1 MNDDSPSGPTNVAQD
16 SANVAVQAEAIHG
29 PVNVYQAAAAPS
41 PEETFE
47 AGLNSLRAGMAPEAR
62 EHLRKAVIVDR
73 YVNGH
78 SCFYLLLALL
88 SGRTLQQVPPDEIDQ
103 LRYVRG
109 AVKDD
114 DEWADA
120 IKLIDHLLTS
130 RPAESGAADLEQ
142 ELRKLT
148 EERRNDVLQ
157 HMEMFLDSSAE
168 DALWARAFDA
178 AGNDRLANDR
188 LRRAWK
194 FFQPEP
200 VGARVRPVDP
210 VLIGLGTWAAATVT
224 TALALATAG
233 FIGATAWQHNGTVTL
248 LALLALTA
256 GCYAS
261 VRSGVEWRWKKEH
274 RQAKDREY
282 QSKPAATTPRGDG
295 FAKNIDRQF
304 NHYAAQYT
312 PPGADRARWL
322 SETAGVRRALRDEVV
337 TLYRE
342 STVNAKRVAWL
353 TRYLV
358 ADVARRWQAGKL
370 WDYRKELRVPLLL
383 KARCVLASITAITA
397 GAVLVWS
404 SAQVRLLPVSL
415 ATIAALPSVWSAAR
429 LWLRIAA
436 AYRRHFADKAEKN
449 LLLAGRQAALERWQH
464 KLADRPD
471 DLEMARWLEC
481 DRKALMEQAMTLY
494 RLKRQD
500 VLAHAFIEAP
510 ATPSYDRARI
520 ENGPWRY
527 SKYKILL
534 FLLTKDGVR
543 QLTQHLD
550 FREATTSRRARTNY
564 RYDAFTSV
572 QVAETDNGEN
582 VFELTLTNGDPI
594 KVKVTDPPTEVTE
607 KEDKDPQ
614 GASQRT
620 LNTAGLGHALHV
632 LEGVAAEGKEWIA
645 FERQREKVPL
655 AEVSRAVN
663 AIFA

>member
-1 MNDDSPSGPTNVAQD
+1 MSDPHLGPTNLATD

-29 PVNVYQAAAAPS
+29 PVNVYQVEATPS
-41 PEETFE
+41 PEVTFA

-62 EHLRKAVIVDR
+62 VHIGNAVVKGN

-88 SGRTLQQVPPDEIDQ
+88 SGRTLQQVPPKEIAM
-103 LRYVRG
+103 LRRVRG
-109 AVKDD
+109 AVKSD
-114 DEWADA
+114 DEWAGA
-120 IKLIDHLLTS
+120 IKLVDHLLTS
-130 RPAESGAADLEQ
+130 RPTEGGAVGLEQ
-142 ELRKLT
+142 ELQHLAD
-148 EERRNDVLQ
+148 EQRNDVLQ
-157 HMEMFLDSSAE
+157 HLEMFLDSSAE

-178 AGNDRLANDR
+178 ARRDRYANDR
-188 LRRAWK
+188 THRAWK

-200 VGARVRPVDP
+200 VGARVRPADP
-210 VLIGLGTWAAATVT
+210 VLIGLGTWTGATAT
-224 TALALATAG
+224 TALALVTVG
-233 FIGATAWQHNGTVTL
+233 FIGATAWQHTGAAAVS
-248 LALLALTA
+248 ALLALAA

-261 VRSGVEWRWKKEH
+261 VRSGAEWRCRKER
-274 RQAKDREY
+274 RQAKDHEY
-282 QSKPAATTPRGDG
+282 QRRPAATPRGDG
-295 FAKNIDRQF
+295 FASKIDHQF
-304 NHYAAQYT
+304 NHYFALYT
-312 PPGADRARWL
+312 PHGADKARWL

-337 TLYRE
+337 TIYRE
-342 STVNAKRVAWL
+342 STVNAEQVAWL

-370 WDYRKELRVPLLL
+370 RDYRKELRVPLSR
-383 KARCVLASITAITA
+383 KAMCVLAAIAAAAA
-397 GAVLVWS
+397 GAFLVWS
-404 SAQVRLLPVSL
+404 GAHVDPVIVSL
-415 ATIAALPSVWSAAR
+415 AALVAMASVWCAAR
-429 LWLRIAA
+429 VWLRIATEHK
-436 AYRRHFADKAEKN
+436 RHSADKAEKKI
-449 LLLAGRQAALERWQH
+449 LLAGRQAAFDRWKR

-481 DRKALMEQAMTLY
+481 DRKALMEQAMSLY

-543 QLTQHLD
+543 QYTVHLD
-550 FREATTSRRARTNY
+550 FQQATFRSRARTNY

-572 QVAETDNGEN
+572 QVAQTDNGEN
-582 VFELTLTNGDPI
+582 VFELTLTNGEPI
-594 KVKVTDPPTEVTE
+594 KVKVTDPPTDVT
-607 KEDKDPQ
+607 KHEDETPL

-620 LNTAGLGHALHV
+620 LDTAGLDNALHV
-632 LEGVAAEGKEWIA
+632 LEGVAAEGKEWIT
-645 FERQREKVPL
+645 FERRREKVPL
-655 AEVSRAVN
+655 AEVSKAVN

>member
-1 MNDDSPSGPTNVAQD
+1 MNDSHSGPTNLATD

-29 PVNVYQAAAAPS
+29 PVNVYQVAATPS
-41 PEETFE
+41 PQETFKV
-47 AGLNSLRAGMAPEAR
+47 GLNSLRGGMAWEAR
-62 EHLRKAVIVDR
+62 QHIRDAVVLRN
-73 YVNGH
+73 YVNGR

-88 SGRTLQQVPPDEIDQ
+88 SGRTLQQVPPKEIAM
-103 LRYVRG
+103 LRCVRG

-120 IKLIDHLLTS
+120 IKLVDHLLKS
-130 RPAESGAADLEQ
+130 RPTEGGAAGIEQ
-142 ELRKLT
+142 ELQKLT
-148 EERRNDVLQ
+148 DEQRNDVLQ

-178 AGNDRLANDR
+178 ARSDRCAKDRLG
-188 LRRAWK
+188 RAWK

-200 VGARVRPVDP
+200 IGARVRPADP
-210 VLIGLGTWAAATVT
+210 VLIGLGTWTGATAA
-224 TALALATAG
+224 TALALVTVG
-233 FIGATAWQHNGTVTL
+233 LIGATAWQHNGTAAVS
-248 LALLALTA
+248 ALLTLAA

-261 VRSGVEWRWKKEH
+261 VRSGVEWRCRKER

-282 QSKPAATTPRGDG
+282 LRRSATTPGDG
-295 FAKNIDRQF
+295 FASKIDRQF
-304 NHYAAQYT
+304 NHYFALYT
-312 PPGADRARWL
+312 PRDADRARWL

-337 TLYRE
+337 TIYRE

-358 ADVARRWQAGKL
+358 ADVARRWQAGEL
-370 WDYRKELRVPLLL
+370 WDYRKELRVPLLV
-383 KARCVLASITAITA
+383 KAMCVLAAIAAAAA
-397 GAVLVWS
+397 GAFLVWS
-404 SAQVRLLPVSL
+404 GAHVRPFVVSL
-415 ATIAALPSVWSAAR
+415 AALVAVALVWFAAR
-429 LWLRIAA
+429 VWLRIAA
-436 AYRRHFADKAEKN
+436 EYRRHSADKAEKKS
-449 LLLAGRQAALERWQH
+449 LLAGRQAAFDRWKR

-481 DRKALMEQAMTLY
+481 DRKALMEQAMSLY

-510 ATPSYDRARI
+510 ATPSYDRARV
-520 ENGPWRY
+520 EKGPWRY

-543 QLTQHLD
+543 QLTVHLD
-550 FREATTSRRARTNY
+550 FQKATFRSRARTNY

-594 KVKVTDPPTEVTE
+594 KVKVTDPPTDVTE
-607 KEDKDPQ
+607 NEDKDPQ
-614 GASQRT
+614 GASQVT
-620 LNTAGLGHALHV
+620 LGTAGLGNALHV

-655 AEVSRAVN
+655 AEVSKAVN

>member
-1 MNDDSPSGPTNVAQD
+1 MNDSPSGPTNLAQD

-29 PVNVYQAAAAPS
+29 PVNVYQVAAAPS

-47 AGLNSLRAGMAPEAR
+47 VGLNSLRAGMAPEAR
-62 EHLRKAVIVDR
+62 EHIRDAVVLRN

-88 SGRTLQQVPPDEIDQ
+88 SGRTLQQVPPNEIAM
-103 LRYVRG
+103 LRCVRG
-109 AVKDD
+109 AVRDD

-120 IKLIDHLLTS
+120 IKLVDHLLTS
-130 RPAESGAADLEQ
+130 RPPEGGAADIEQ
-142 ELRKLT
+142 ELQKLT
-148 EERRNDVLQ
+148 DEQRNDVLQ

-178 AGNDRLANDR
+178 ARSDRRAKDR

-200 VGARVRPVDP
+200 IGARVRPADP
-210 VLIGLGTWAAATVT
+210 VLIGLGTWTGATAT
-224 TALALATAG
+224 SALALATVG
-233 FIGATAWQHNGTVTL
+233 FIGATAWQHSGTAAL
-248 LALLALTA
+248 SALLALAA

-261 VRSGVEWRWKKEH
+261 VRSGVEWRCRKER
-274 RQAKDREY
+274 RQAKDREDLRR
-282 QSKPAATTPRGDG
+282 PATTRGDG
-295 FAKNIDRQF
+295 FASKIDRQF
-304 NHYAAQYT
+304 NHYFALYT
-312 PPGADRARWL
+312 PRDADQARWL

-337 TLYRE
+337 TIYRE

-370 WDYRKELRVPLLL
+370 WDYRKELRVPLLV
-383 KARCVLASITAITA
+383 KAMCVLAAIAAAAA
-397 GAVLVWS
+397 GAFLVWS
-404 SAQVRLLPVSL
+404 GAHVSLLLVSL
-415 ATIAALPSVWSAAR
+415 AALVAVASVWSAAR
-429 LWLRIAA
+429 VWLRIVAE
-436 AYRRHFADKAEKN
+436 YRRHSADKAEKEG
-449 LLLAGRQAALERWQH
+449 LLAGRQEAFDRWKR

-481 DRKALMEQAMTLY
+481 DRKALMEQAMGLY

-510 ATPSYDRARI
+510 ATPFYDRARV
-520 ENGPWRY
+520 EGGPWRY

-543 QLTQHLD
+543 QLTVHLD
-550 FREATTSRRARTNY
+550 FQKATFRSRARTNY

-594 KVKVTDPPTEVTE
+594 KVKVTDPPTDVTE
-607 KEDKDPQ
+607 TEDKDPQ
-614 GASQRT
+614 GASQLT
-620 LNTAGLGHALHV
+620 LGTAGLGNALHV

-655 AEVSRAVN
+655 AEVSKAVN

>member
-1 MNDDSPSGPTNVAQD
+1 VNDSPSGPTNLATD

-29 PVNVYQAAAAPS
+29 PVNVYQVAAAPS

-62 EHLRKAVIVDR
+62 KHIREAVVLRN

-88 SGRTLQQVPPDEIDQ
+88 SGRTLQQVPPNEIDM
-103 LRYVRG
+103 LRCVRG

-120 IKLIDHLLTS
+120 IKLVDHLLTS
-130 RPAESGAADLEQ
+130 RPQESGVVGLEQ
-142 ELRKLT
+142 EFQKLT
-148 EERRNDVLQ
+148 DEQRNDVLQ

-178 AGNDRLANDR
+178 ARSDRCAKDRLG
-188 LRRAWK
+188 RAWK
-194 FFQPEP
+194 FFQPDP
-200 VGARVRPVDP
+200 IGARVRPADP
-210 VLIGLGTWAAATVT
+210 LRIGFGTWTAATAT
-224 TALALATAG
+224 TALALASIS
-233 FIGATAWQHNGTVTL
+233 FIGATAWQYNGTAAL
-248 LALLALTA
+248 SALLVLAA
-256 GCYAS
+256 ACYAS
-261 VRSGVEWRWKKEH
+261 VRSGVEWRYKKQR
-274 RQAKDREY
+274 RQARDREY
-282 QSKPAATTPRGDG
+282 LRRPATTTRGDG
-295 FAKNIDRQF
+295 FASKIDRQF
-304 NHYAAQYT
+304 NHYFALYT
-312 PPGADRARWL
+312 PRGADKDDWL
-322 SETAGVRRALRDEVV
+322 SETAGIRRALRDEVA
-337 TLYRE
+337 TIYRE

-358 ADVARRWQAGKL
+358 ADVVRRWQAGTL
-370 WDYRKELRVPLLL
+370 WDYRKELRVPFVL
-383 KARCVLASITAITA
+383 KAMCVLTSITAIAA
-397 GAVLVWS
+397 GAFLIWS
-404 SAQVRLLPVSL
+404 GAHVRLLFVSL
-415 ATIAALPSVWSAAR
+415 AAVAALASVWSAAR
-429 LWLRIAA
+429 LWLRIAVE
-436 AYRRHFADKAEKN
+436 YRRRSAEKAEKKS
-449 LLLAGRQAALERWQH
+449 LLAGRQAAFDRWKN

-510 ATPSYDRARI
+510 ATPSYARARI

-550 FREATTSRRARTNY
+550 FQKATTRSRARTNY

-594 KVKVTDPPTEVTE
+594 KVKVTDPPTDVTE
-607 KEDKDPQ
+607 TEDKDPQ

-620 LNTAGLGHALHV
+620 LNTAGLGNALHV
-632 LEGVAAEGKEWIA
+632 LEGIAAEGKEWIA
-645 FERQREKVPL
+645 FERQREKLPL
-655 AEVSRAVN
+655 AKVSKAVN
-663 AIFA
+663 AIFT

>member
-1 MNDDSPSGPTNVAQD
+1 MNDPRSGPTNLAQD

-29 PVNVYQAAAAPS
+29 PVNVYQVAAALS
-41 PEETFE
+41 PEKTFE
-47 AGLNSLRAGMAPEAR
+47 VGLNCLRAGMAQEAR
-62 EHLRKAVIVDR
+62 RQICDAVVMHN
-73 YVNGH
+73 YVNGR

-88 SGRTLQQVPPDEIDQ
+88 SGRTLQQVPPNEIAM
-103 LRYVRG
+103 LRCVRG

-114 DEWADA
+114 DEWVDA
-120 IKLIDHLLTS
+120 IKLIDHLLMS
-130 RPAESGAADLEQ
+130 RPQEGGAGGLEQ
-142 ELRKLT
+142 EFEKLT
-148 EERRNDVLQ
+148 DKQRNDVLQ

-178 AGNDRLANDR
+178 ARKDSFARDRLG
-188 LRRAWK
+188 RAWK

-200 VGARVRPVDP
+200 IGARVRPAGP
-210 VLIGLGTWAAATVT
+210 VVVGPGTWTGAAATT
-224 TALALATAG
+224 TLALVTVN
-233 FIGATAWQHNGTVTL
+233 FVGATAWQHDGTAAL
-248 LALLALTA
+248 SALLALAA
-256 GCYAS
+256 GCYVS
-261 VRSGVEWRWKKEH
+261 VRSGVEWRCRKMR
-274 RQAKDREY
+274 RQAKDREVLRG
-282 QSKPAATTPRGDG
+282 PATTIRGDG
-295 FAKNIDRQF
+295 FASKIDRQF
-304 NHYAAQYT
+304 NHYFALYT
-312 PPGADRARWL
+312 PPDADRARWL

-337 TLYRE
+337 TIYRE
-342 STVNAKRVAWL
+342 STVNAKRVGWL

-370 WDYRKELRVPLLL
+370 WDYRRELRVPLSV
-383 KARCVLASITAITA
+383 KAMCVLTSIAAAAA
-397 GAVLVWS
+397 GAFLVWS
-404 SAQVRLLPVSL
+404 GAHVRLLPVSL
-415 ATIAALPSVWSAAR
+415 AAITGLASVWFAAR
-429 LWLRIAA
+429 FWLRIAA
-436 AYRRHFADKAEKN
+436 EYRRHSADKAEKER
-449 LLLAGRQAALERWQH
+449 LLAGRQAAFERWKR

-481 DRKALMEQAMTLY
+481 DRKALMEHAMTIY

-510 ATPSYDRARI
+510 ATPSYARARV
-520 ENGPWRY
+520 EDGPWRY

-543 QLTQHLD
+543 QLTVHLD
-550 FREATTSRRARTNY
+550 FQKATTRSRARTNY

-607 KEDKDPQ
+607 IEDKDPQ
-614 GASQRT
+614 GASQVT
-620 LNTAGLGHALHV
+620 LGTAGLGNALHV

-645 FERQREKVPL
+645 FERQREKAPL
-655 AEVSRAVN
+655 AEVSKAVN

>member
-1 MNDDSPSGPTNVAQD
+1 MNDSRSGPTNLATD
-16 SANVAVQAEAIHG
+16 SAYVAVQAEAIHG
-29 PVNVYQAAAAPS
+29 PVNVYQVTAAPS
-41 PEETFE
+41 PEETFK

-62 EHLRKAVIVDR
+62 KYIRDAVVLCN
-73 YVNGH
+73 YVNGQ

-88 SGRTLQQVPPDEIDQ
+88 SGRTLQQVPPKEIAV
-103 LRYVRG
+103 LRSVRG
-109 AVKDD
+109 AVKND

-120 IKLIDHLLTS
+120 IKLVDHLLTS
-130 RPAESGAADLEQ
+130 RSTEGGAADVEQ
-142 ELRKLT
+142 ELQKLT
-148 EERRNDVLQ
+148 DGQRNDVLQ

-168 DALWARAFDA
+168 DTLWARAFDA
-178 AGNDRLANDR
+178 ARSDRYAKDR

-200 VGARVRPVDP
+200 IGARVRPADP
-210 VLIGLGTWAAATVT
+210 VLIRPGIWTGAAAT
-224 TALALATAG
+224 TALALVTVG
-233 FIGATAWQHNGTVTL
+233 FIGATAWQHNGTATVP
-248 LALLALTA
+248 ALLALAA

-261 VRSGVEWRWKKEH
+261 VRSGVEWRCRKQR

-282 QSKPAATTPRGDG
+282 LRRSVTTRGDG
-295 FAKNIDRQF
+295 FASKIDRQF
-304 NHYAAQYT
+304 DHYFALYT
-312 PPGADRARWL
+312 PRDADRARWL

-337 TLYRE
+337 TIYRE

-370 WDYRKELRVPLLL
+370 WDYRKELRVPLLV
-383 KARCVLASITAITA
+383 KAMCVLGAIAAATA
-397 GAVLVWS
+397 GAFLIWS
-404 SAQVRLLPVSL
+404 GAHVRPLIVPLSAFVAL
-415 ATIAALPSVWSAAR
+415 ASVWLAAR
-429 LWLRIAA
+429 IWLPIATE
-436 AYRRHFADKAEKN
+436 YKRHSADKAEKES
-449 LLLAGRQAALERWQH
+449 LLAGRQAAFDRWKR

-481 DRKALMEQAMTLY
+481 DRKALMEEAMGFY

-543 QLTQHLD
+543 QLTVHLD
-550 FREATTSRRARTNY
+550 FQKAIFRSRARTNY

-594 KVKVTDPPTEVTE
+594 KVKVTDPPTDVTQ

-614 GASQRT
+614 GASQVT
-620 LNTAGLGHALHV
+620 LSTAGLGNALHV
-632 LEGVAAEGKEWIA
+632 LEGVAAEGKEWMA
-645 FERQREKVPL
+645 LERQREKVPL
-655 AEVSRAVN
+655 AEMSKAVN
-663 AIFA
+663 AIFV

>member
-1 MNDDSPSGPTNVAQD
+1 MNDSHSGPTNLATD
-16 SANVAVQAEAIHG
+16 SASVAVQAEAIHG
-29 PVNVYQAAAAPS
+29 SVNVYQVEAAPS
-41 PEETFE
+41 PQEIFMV
-47 AGLNSLRAGMAPEAR
+47 GLNSLRGGMAPEAR
-62 EHLRKAVIVDR
+62 KHIRNAVVLHN
-73 YVNGH
+73 YVNGR
-78 SCFYLLLALL
+78 SCFYLLLAIL
-88 SGRTLQQVPPDEIDQ
+88 SGRTLQQVPPKEIVM
-103 LRYVRG
+103 LRCVRG

-120 IKLIDHLLTS
+120 IKLVDHLLTS
-130 RPAESGAADLEQ
+130 RPAGGRTADIEQ
-142 ELRKLT
+142 ELQKLT
-148 EERRNDVLQ
+148 DEQRNDFLQ

-178 AGNDRLANDR
+178 ARSDRCAKSR
-188 LRRAWK
+188 LGRAWK

-200 VGARVRPVDP
+200 IGARVRPADP
-210 VLIGLGTWAAATVT
+210 VLIGLGIWTGATAA
-224 TALALATAG
+224 TALALVTVG
-233 FIGATAWQHNGTVTL
+233 FIGATAWQHTGTVTVP
-248 LALLALTA
+248 ALLTLAA

-261 VRSGVEWRWKKEH
+261 VRSGAEWRCRKER

-282 QSKPAATTPRGDG
+282 LRRPPTTRGDG
-295 FAKNIDRQF
+295 FASKIDQQF
-304 NHYAAQYT
+304 NHYFALYT
-312 PPGADRARWL
+312 PRDVDKAHWL

-337 TLYRE
+337 TIYRE

-358 ADVARRWQAGKL
+358 ADVARRWRAGKL
-370 WDYRKELRVPLLL
+370 WDYRKELRVPLLV
-383 KARCVLASITAITA
+383 KVMCVLAAIAAVTA
-397 GAVLVWS
+397 GAFLVWS
-404 SAQVRLLPVSL
+404 GAQVRPFIVSL
-415 ATIAALPSVWSAAR
+415 ATFAAVASVWLAAR
-429 LWLRIAA
+429 VWLRIAVE
-436 AYRRHFADKAEKN
+436 YKRHSADEAEKKV
-449 LLLAGRQAALERWQH
+449 LLAGRQAAFDRWKR

-481 DRKALMEQAMTLY
+481 DRKALMEQAMGLY

-510 ATPSYDRARI
+510 ATPSYDRARVKK
-520 ENGPWRY
+520 GPWRY

-543 QLTQHLD
+543 QLTVHLD
-550 FREATTSRRARTNY
+550 FQKAIFRSRARTNY

-594 KVKVTDPPTEVTE
+594 KVKVTDPPTDVTQN
-607 KEDKDPQ
+607 EDKDPQ
-614 GASQRT
+614 GASQVT
-620 LNTAGLGHALHV
+620 LGTAGLGNALHV

-645 FERQREKVPL
+645 FERQREKAPL
-655 AEVSRAVN
+655 AEMSKAVN

>member
-1 MNDDSPSGPTNVAQD
+1 VNDSPSGPTNLAQD

-29 PVNVYQAAAAPS
+29 PVNVYQVAATPS
-41 PEETFE
+41 PEKTFE
-47 AGLNSLRAGMAPEAR
+47 AGLNCLRAGMAPEAR
-62 EHLRKAVIVDR
+62 EHLRDAVVLR
-73 YVNGH
+73 NYVNGH

-88 SGRTLQQVPPDEIDQ
+88 SGRTLQQVPPNEIAM
-103 LRYVRG
+103 LRCVCG
-109 AVKDD
+109 AVNDD

-120 IKLIDHLLTS
+120 IKLVDRLLTS
-130 RPAESGAADLEQ
+130 RPANGGAADIEQ
-142 ELRKLT
+142 ELQKLT
-148 EERRNDVLQ
+148 DEQRNDVLQ

-178 AGNDRLANDR
+178 ARSDRCAKDRLS
-188 LRRAWK
+188 RAWK

-200 VGARVRPVDP
+200 IGARVRPADP
-210 VLIGLGTWAAATVT
+210 VLIGLGTWTGATAT
-224 TALALATAG
+224 TALALVTVG
-233 FIGATAWQHNGTVTL
+233 FIGATAWQHNGTAAAS
-248 LALLALTA
+248 ALLALAA

-261 VRSGVEWRWKKEH
+261 VRSGVEWRCRKER
-274 RQAKDREY
+274 RQAKDREDLRR
-282 QSKPAATTPRGDG
+282 SATTRGDG
-295 FAKNIDRQF
+295 FASKIDRQF
-304 NHYAAQYT
+304 NHYFALYT
-312 PPGADRARWL
+312 PPDADRASWL
-322 SETAGVRRALRDEVV
+322 AETAGVRRALRDEVV
-337 TLYRE
+337 TIYRE

-370 WDYRKELRVPLLL
+370 RDYRKELRVPLLV
-383 KARCVLASITAITA
+383 KAMCVLAAIAAAAA
-397 GAVLVWS
+397 GAFLVWSGAQVRPLLVSPAALVAVVLVWF
-404 SAQVRLLPVSL
+404 
-415 ATIAALPSVWSAAR
+415 AAR
-429 LWLRIAA
+429 AWLRIAA
-436 AYRRHFADKAEKN
+436 EYRRHSADKAEKKG
-449 LLLAGRQAALERWQH
+449 LLAGRQAAFDRWKR

-481 DRKALMEQAMTLY
+481 DRKALMEQAMSLY

-510 ATPSYDRARI
+510 ATPFYDRARV

-527 SKYKILL
+527 STYKILL

-543 QLTQHLD
+543 QLTVHLD
-550 FREATTSRRARTNY
+550 FQKATFRSRARTNY
-564 RYDAFTSV
+564 RYDAFTFV

-594 KVKVTDPPTEVTE
+594 KVKVTDPPTDVTE
-607 KEDKDPQ
+607 NEDKDPQ
-614 GASQRT
+614 GASQVT
-620 LNTAGLGHALHV
+620 LGTAGLGNALHV

-655 AEVSRAVN
+655 AEVSKAVN

>member
-1 MNDDSPSGPTNVAQD
+1 MNDSGPGPTNLAMD

-29 PVNVYQAAAAPS
+29 PVNVYQVRSAPS
-41 PEETFE
+41 PEETFKV
-47 AGLNSLRAGMAPEAR
+47 GLNSLRAGMAPEAR
-62 EHLRKAVIVDR
+62 EHIRDAVVLQD
-73 YVNGH
+73 YVNGR

-88 SGRTLQQVPPDEIDQ
+88 SGRTLQQVPPDEIAV
-103 LRYVRG
+103 LSRVRG

-114 DEWADA
+114 DAWADA
-120 IKLIDHLLTS
+120 IKLVDHLLTS
-130 RPAESGAADLEQ
+130 RAAENGAADIEQ
-142 ELRKLT
+142 ELQNLT
-148 EERRNDVLQ
+148 DEQRNDVLQ

-178 AGNDRLANDR
+178 AKSDRYAKDR

-200 VGARVRPVDP
+200 IGPRVQPADP
-210 VLIGLGTWAAATVT
+210 VVIKAGAWTKATAT
-224 TALALATAG
+224 AALAVAAVG
-233 FIGATAWQHNGTVTL
+233 FIGATAWQHTGTAAVS
-248 LALLALTA
+248 ALLALAA

-261 VRSGVEWRWKKEH
+261 VRSGVEWRCRKE
-274 RQAKDREY
+274 RCQAKEREHLRE
-282 QSKPAATTPRGDG
+282 PATTRGDG
-295 FAKNIDRQF
+295 FARKIDRQF
-304 NHYAAQYT
+304 NHYSARYA
-312 PPGADRARWL
+312 PREADKARWL
-322 SETAGVRRALRDEVV
+322 AETAGIRRAMRDEVV
-337 TLYRE
+337 TIYRE

-358 ADVARRWQAGKL
+358 ADVARRWEAGKL
-370 WDYRKELRVPLLL
+370 WDYRKELRVPMLV
-383 KARCVLASITAITA
+383 KAMCVLAAIAAAAA
-397 GAVLVWS
+397 GAFLIWS
-404 SAQVRLLPVSL
+404 GAHVRPFVV
-415 ATIAALPSVWSAAR
+415 APAALVAVASVWFAAR
-429 LWLRIAA
+429 LWLDIAA
-436 AYRRHFADKAEKN
+436 EYERHAADKAEKAA
-449 LLLAGRQAALERWQH
+449 LLAGRQAAFDRWKL

-481 DRKALMEQAMTLY
+481 DRKALMEQAMDLY

-510 ATPSYDRARI
+510 ATPFYDRARV

-543 QLTQHLD
+543 QLTMRLD
-550 FREATTSRRARTNY
+550 FQKVTFPIRARTNY

-572 QVAETDNGEN
+572 QVAETDSGEN

-594 KVKVTDPPTEVTE
+594 KVKVTDPPTDVTE
-607 KEDKDPQ
+607 TEDKDPQ
-614 GASQRT
+614 GASQVT
-620 LNTAGLGHALHV
+620 LGTAGIWNALHV

-645 FERQREKVPL
+645 CERQREKVPL
-655 AEVSRAVN
+655 AAVSKAVN